1 MNLYQFLLILRAR
14 YKTALATLF
23 AVVGLTL
30 LISLLV
36 PASYTA
42 VTTVLVDVRSP
53 DPIAGMVM
61 PPNAMSSYMPTQ
73 LDIIKSDR
81 VAQRAVKLLKLDE
94 NPAVKEQWLE
104 STGGEG
110 QVDVWLGS
118 VLLKKLSAAPER
130 ESNVISISFS
140 SPDPAFASAIA
151 NAFAEAYLE
160 TNVDLK
166 TEPARQYAEWFRSQG
181 TTLRDNLEKAQA
193 RLSEYQQRNGI
204 VITDER
210 LDSENAR
217 LNELSSQLTLV
228 ETQTGDAQS
237 KGQSGNAAG
246 SLPEITTNAVIM
258 SLKSDINRLE
268 AKLEESNIGVNH
280 PQYQRIQAEIDRLRQ
295 QLAAETRHL
304 SSGFTTSVSVGK
316 NKEENLKRLIAAQK
330 EKLLQ
335 LRHERDQAAVL
346 LRDVESAQRA
356 YDAVSAR
363 LTQTRL
369 ESLSTQ
375 TNIAVLTPA
384 TPPLQPA
391 APKPVLYTLVA
402 TIVGILLGIC
412 AAFAKEILDRR
423 VRTSDDLELALDIPV
438 LATIE
443 HARFFSPRRPLAL
456 GVNRPLGGPSLAAS

>member
-14 YKTALATLF
+14 YKTALATLL

-30 LISLLV
+30 LVSLV
-36 PASYTA
+36 FPASYTA
-42 VTTVLVDVRSP
+42 LTTVLVDVRSP

-61 PPNAMSSYMPTQ
+61 PPNAMPSYMPTQ

-94 NPAVKEQWLE
+94 NPAVKEQWFE
-104 STGGEG
+104 ATGGAG
-110 QVDVWLGS
+110 QVDVWLGT
-118 VLLKKLSAAPER
+118 VLLKKLAAAPAR
-130 ESNVISISFS
+130 ESNVIGISFT
-140 SPDPAFASAIA
+140 SPDPAFAASIA
-151 NAFAEAYLE
+151 NAFAQAYVE

-166 TEPARQYAEWFRSQG
+166 TEPARQYAEWFKSQG
-181 TTLRDNLEKAQA
+181 TILRDNLEKAQA
-193 RLSEYQQRNGI
+193 KLSEYQQRKGI

-217 LNELSSQLTLV
+217 LNELSSQLTLA

-246 SLPEITTNAVIM
+246 SLPEITANGVIM
-258 SLKSDINRLE
+258 SIKSDINRLE

-304 SSGFTTSVSVGK
+304 SGGFTAAAGVGK
-316 NKEENLKRLIAAQK
+316 SKEESLKRLIAAQK

-346 LRDVESAQRA
+346 MRDVESAQKA

-384 TPPLQPA
+384 TPPLEPA
-391 APKPVLYTLVA
+391 APRPVLYTLIA
-402 TIVGILLGIC
+402 TIVGILFGIC

-423 VRTSDDLELALDIPV
+423 VRTSEDLELALDLPV
-438 LATIE
+438 LAQIE
-443 HARFFSPRRPLAL
+443 HFKAAPPRRQLAL
-456 GVNRPLGGPSLAAS
+456 GVNRALKGPSLAT